1 MLAGRFCHLCC
12 FLCARSLCWS
22 QLSDSCGFIFII
34 QTLEQYRVFLLSVN
48 RRENGKVFNDE
59 LLFTIKHPPIT
70 ILTATEPVWGET
82 LGDALMSYCPAVCQL
97 CYHRPACLDVSSLL
111 FAPAFVIAKYAR
123 GRKITAPPRKTAD
136 LSFAMIIRWLT
147 PCLTVVW

>member
-1 MLAGRFCHLCC
+1 MGRFCYLCC

-48 RRENGKVFNDE
+48 RRENGKFFNDE
-59 LLFTIKHPPIT
+59 LLFTIKHPPYNYTDCHGASLRWNIGQRFNE
-70 ILTATEPVWGET
+70 LLPSS
-82 LGDALMSYCPAVCQL
+82 LCQL

-111 FAPAFVIAKYAR
+111 FASAFVIAKYAR

-136 LSFAMIIRWLT
+136 LSFAMIIRWPT